1 MTEKHCERNILDLI
15 FNTVRE
21 NPMIQIINLILQII
35 IAIVTTAVFVDI
47 LIKGLKVNPFGFNAT
62 YLSYSLL
69 FLGLGL
75 TLLQLNYFSVM
86 IATLAAFDLWLSE
99 RKK

>member
-1 MTEKHCERNILDLI
+1 M
-15 FNTVRE
+15 
-21 NPMIQIINLILQII
+21 
-35 IAIVTTAVFVDI
+35 
-47 LIKGLKVNPFGFNAT
+47 KVNPFGFNAT